1 MGGAPYIGP
10 RLGGGPI
17 FEVLVSYLYAKER
30 PVAAATIDF
39 SLIQARL
46 PIQSKGSRDSSPC
59 VVECSSIKWAWLRS
73 LAVYFSLFLLKRG
86 IKLATLTS
94 IL

>member
-17 FEVLVSYLYAKER
+17 FEVLVSHSDAKER
-30 PVAAATIDF
+30 LVSYPSYLYNLNSSSSYRIDF

-46 PIQSKGSRDSSPC
+46 PIQSKGSRDTSLC
-59 VVECSSIKWAWLRS
+59 VVEYSCIKWA
-73 LAVYFSLFLLKRG
+73 
-86 IKLATLTS
+86 
-94 IL
+94 